1 MNGGINAQMGKL
13 GTFWG
18 VVAFALMSG
27 IALAAPPAAIDDAAV
42 ADLAWYSP
50 SEIAVGA
57 GADDPFQGIERSAE
71 LSGVVRLQPIGDPNS
86 FFFFHPRPEFGV
98 NVDLQGK
105 TSFAFTGL
113 EWTFFKWH
121 HISLGGDFGG
131 AIHDGR
137 LHKETPDLLDRKEL
151 GSRFEFHE
159 GFILAYQ
166 LTKHYGL
173 EMWLDHISNAG
184 LAKVNQGLETSG
196 LRATLKF

>member
-1 MNGGINAQMGKL
+1 MGKV
-13 GTFWG
+13 GISWG
-18 VVAFALMSG
+18 VAALVLMAIS
-27 IALAAPPAAIDDAAV
+27 ARAAEPPPAAEVSI
-42 ADLAWYSP
+42 ADVPWYSP
-50 SEIAVGA
+50 SEVALGA
-57 GADDPFQGIERSAE
+57 GADDPFEGIERSAD

-98 NVDLQGK
+98 NINLQGK
-105 TSFAFTGL
+105 TSVAYTGF

-173 EMWLDHISNAG
+173 EAWLDHISNAG

-196 LRATLKF
+196 IRATLKF